1 MIHLSL
7 QLSCHILPHCEIPR
21 VTHLLYALAS
31 HFPLAL
37 CWPEVASY
45 PFGKVHVMLFPNIH
59 SRLHEHTCTQPQLT
73 SRPCTFIRPRKRIY
87 LACINPA
94 ARSPTSATSRFS
106 MCIHHAH
113 PPIAT
118 HTPSQLRFPKLSLTQ
133 FSFYLPVPIP
143 PRKMLRTLPRHL
155 HLPRRR

>member
-7 QLSCHILPHCEIPR
+7 QLSCHILPHCDISR

-31 HFPLAL
+31 YFPLAL

-45 PFGKVHVMLFPNIH
+45 PFGKAHVMFLPNIH
-59 SRLHEHTCTQPQLT
+59 SRLHEHMQPQFT
-73 SRPCTFIRPRKRIY
+73 SRSCTFIRPRKRIH

-113 PPIAT
+113 PSIATHT

-133 FSFYLPVPIP
+133 TSFSFLVPIP

-155 HLPRRR
+155 YLPRRQ